1 MLTPSTA
8 PPHTITPEE
17 HSTITS
23 STPTSFVDIPPVLRW
38 LDQVEVFMTPTS
50 GGWEGW
56 SEGAARVAGSLYV
69 TEASVTFIPN
79 TTSNASTNVQI
90 QGFNLSYQ
98 ALTLHA
104 LTPADPST
112 QTPAHLYCQVDESDA
127 PSPLSATAHPTTA
140 VGDGAA
146 NGNGN
151 GLDEDEDEGEG
162 EEEGYEGD
170 EFTEMREVRIFLP
183 EAKLEALFQALSSC
197 SALHASLLPNGEPSS
212 FFGFGDDDD
221 DEYDDGQWED
231 AAEDDGTADGGRV
244 RNGQNGPSARFRP
257 Y

>member
-1 MLTPSTA
+1 MLTPTTT

-38 LDQVEVFMTPTS
+38 LDQVEVYMSPVS
-50 GGWEGW
+50 GGWEAWTGRI
-56 SEGAARVAGSLYV
+56 GGRLYV
-69 TEASVTFIPN
+69 TEAAVTFIPDG
-79 TTSNASTNVQI
+79 NASASGTTNAQI
-90 QGFNLSYQ
+90 QGFNLPYQ

-104 LTPADPST
+104 LTPADSST

-127 PSPLSATAHPTTA
+127 PSPLTTTA
-140 VGDGAA
+140 GNT

-151 GLDEDEDEGEG
+151 SVVDNEEDGEGEG
-162 EEEGYEGD
+162 EGNGED

-183 EAKLEALFQALSSC
+183 EAKLEPLFQALSSC

-212 FFGFGDDDD
+212 FFGFGDGDDD
-221 DEYDDGQWED
+221 DDEGEYDDGQWED
-231 AAEDDGTADGGRV
+231 ADEDSTDGGRV
-244 RNGQNGPSARFRP
+244 RTHNNGQNGPSARFRP

>member
-1 MLTPSTA
+1 MLSPTVT

-38 LDQVEVFMTPTS
+38 LDQVEVFMAPTS

-56 SEGAARVAGSLYV
+56 TGAGIGARVGGSLYV

-79 TTSNASTNVQI
+79 TNGDGNSQI
-90 QGFNLSYQ
+90 QGFDLPYQ

-104 LTPADPST
+104 LTPADQST

-127 PSPLSATAHPTTA
+127 PSPLTTTTATAS
-140 VGDGAA
+140 
-146 NGNGN
+146 NGNGHGN
-151 GLDEDEDEGEG
+151 GAAADDDEDEDEDEG
-162 EEEGYEGD
+162 YVGD

-183 EAKLEALFQALSSC
+183 EAKLEPLFQALSSC

-212 FFGFGDDDD
+212 FFGGFGGGDDD
-221 DEYDDGQWED
+221 DEYDDDGEQGQWED
-231 AAEDDGTADGGRV
+231 AAEDGTADGGRV